1 MSPVVFQVVVSE
13 YHSKERGL
21 SEKRVIPGLGHEVCK
36 IDGFRCTSDKTEQV
50 PSSTSLLSFARGYR
64 TERTAC
70 QQSRVRCDGSGVKE
84 IVIQWC
90 CGVLA
95 RCPCED
101 WGTHSSSCLE
111 CWLLTAGDCFQYRG
125 TALPEFMPLFKDPP
139 CLNWDNCKGPSQI
152 PRKSYWGSQLHS
164 HCSLVFPASQSCFPH
179 FLRALPIKR
188 PVHKSLV
195 S

>member
-84 IVIQWC
+84 IVIQ
-90 CGVLA
+90 
-95 RCPCED
+95 
-101 WGTHSSSCLE
+101 
-111 CWLLTAGDCFQYRG
+111 
-125 TALPEFMPLFKDPP
+125 
-139 CLNWDNCKGPSQI
+139 
-152 PRKSYWGSQLHS
+152 
-164 HCSLVFPASQSCFPH
+164 
-179 FLRALPIKR
+179 
-188 PVHKSLV
+188 
-195 S
+195 